1 VRVVGVCV
9 AAAFV
14 ITTFGAEPVSAAD
27 LGGDCCADLEER
39 IAELEATTARKGNRK
54 VSLKIYGNINKSVLW
69 WDDGTEQNVY
79 VVTNQT
85 TRNVLGFEGSAQIN
99 PKISAGYRLELEVRT
114 ASSDFVD
121 QGPRFVGDTFALGD
135 EGFTGITIRQSNWWL
150 EHKDLGRLTV
160 GRVSNATDGIAEIDL
175 SGSTAAAG
183 SAVEAWNES
192 FFVRDKNTGA
202 FIDPAGG
209 SPEGQMIDI
218 FRGNLDGG
226 VGDFVRYDSPV
237 VEGFIVSAA
246 WGEDDDWDAAV
257 RYAGEFGGFQIA
269 AGFGYHTGVI
279 FDTDNFTVSIDHEE
293 WVGSGSVL
301 HVGTGL
307 FATVAAGS
315 REWDSP
321 GISGEDYIYAK
332 SGIYQKW
339 IELGKT
345 SVYGEYYHTW
355 DVGSDLPL
363 LEESASM
370 WGAGVVQ
377 HVDAAALELYLAY
390 RHYWADDVTDTN
402 LFPLTTEH
410 SIKMDMVMGGA
421 RIQF

>member
-1 VRVVGVCV
+1 VGVCV

-121 QGPRFVGDTFALGD
+121 QGDVVFDPINKVNIIGVGD
-135 EGFTGITIRQSNWWL
+135 EGRSDITVRQSNWWL
-150 EHKDLGRLTV
+150 EHKDIGRITI

-183 SAVEAWNES
+183 SAVEAWNEG
-192 FFVRDKNTGA
+192 FFVRDKNTGV
-202 FIDPAGG
+202 FVDPAFGDAFL
-209 SPEGQMIDI
+209 MIDLY
-218 FRGNLDGG
+218 RGNLDGG

-279 FDTDNFTVSIDHEE
+279 FDTDNFVTSVDHEE

-315 REWDSP
+315 RDWDSP

-339 IELGKT
+339 VELGKT
-345 SVYGEYYHTW
+345 SVYGEYYHIW
-355 DVGSDLPL
+355 DVGLDLPG

-370 WGAGVVQ
+370 WGAGIVQ
-377 HVDAAALELYLAY
+377 HIDSAALEIYLAY
-390 RHYWADDVTDTN
+390 RHYWADDVTDVT
-402 LFPLTTEH
+402 FFTDH
-410 SIKMDMVMGGA
+410 SIEMDMVMSGA